1 MRNREKCVKRT
12 VPLTQ
17 NAKGILYILLAAFF
31 FSMMTFFVKLSGDVP
46 AVQKVF
52 FRNIVAFVV
61 AFVMLARSSEKFHV
75 LKTSWG
81 PLFLRCAFGT
91 AGIVAN
97 FWAIDRLAL
106 ADSNILNKM
115 SPFFAI
121 VMSLFILKERPNKVE
136 WGSVFIALAGACFV
150 IKPTAG
156 IASIPALV
164 GLFSGFAAGT
174 AYTYVRKLSNNG
186 ERNALIVFAF
196 SAFTLLVT
204 APYLI
209 FHYHPMTS
217 HQLACLLMAGVGGA
231 GGQFSITAAYA
242 HAPAKEISVFD
253 YAQVLFAALWGLL
266 AWGELPDAWS
276 ILGYVIIIGVAVF
289 RWWYNLREEND
300 PQCTEKQSS

>member
-1 MRNREKCVKRT
+1 MPTRT
-12 VPLTQ
+12 SRIPAK
-17 NAKGILYILLAAFF
+17 AKGILYVLSAAFF
-31 FSMMTFFVKLSGDVP
+31 FSLMTFFVKLSGDVP
-46 AVQKVF
+46 SIQKVF
-52 FRNIVAFVV
+52 FRNIVAFVL
-61 AFVMLARSSEKFHV
+61 AFITLARSDEKFHMR
-75 LKTSWG
+75 KDSRW
-81 PLFLRCAFGT
+81 PLLLRCVFGA

-121 VMSLFILKERPNKVE
+121 AMSYFILRERPNKVE
-136 WGSVFIALAGACFV
+136 WGSVFIALVGACFV

-156 IASIPALV
+156 IASLPALV

-174 AYTYVRKLSNNG
+174 AYTYVRKLSNRG
-186 ERNALIVFAF
+186 ERNALIVFVF

-209 FHYHPMTS
+209 FNYHPMTTQ
-217 HQLACLLMAGVGGA
+217 QLIFLLLAGCGGA

-266 AWGELPDAWS
+266 AWGEIPDALS

-289 RWWYNLREEND
+289 RWRYNLREPET
-300 PQCTEKQSS
+300 QTLQES

>member
-1 MRNREKCVKRT
+1 MK
-12 VPLTQ
+12 VP
-17 NAKGILYILLAAFF
+17 AKASGILYILLAAFF
-31 FSMMTFFVKLSGDVP
+31 FSLMTFFVKLSGDVP
-46 AVQKVF
+46 SIQKVF

-61 AFVMLARSSEKFHV
+61 AFIMLARSEEKFKV
-75 LKTSWG
+75 RRDSWG

-121 VMSLFILKERPNKVE
+121 AMSYFILKERPNKVE
-136 WGSVFIALAGACFV
+136 WGSVVIALIGAMFV

-156 IASIPALV
+156 IASLPALV

-174 AYTYVRKLSNNG
+174 AYTYVRKLSNRG
-186 ERNALIVFAF
+186 ERGTVIVFMF
-196 SAFTLLVT
+196 SAFTLLCT

-209 FHYHPMTS
+209 FHYAPMTAR
-217 HQLACLLMAGVGGA
+217 QLIFLLLAGVGGA

-253 YAQVLFAALWGLL
+253 YAQVLFAALWGLI
-266 AWGELPDAWS
+266 AWGEIPDALS
-276 ILGYVIIIGVAVF
+276 ILGYIIIIGVAVF
-289 RWWYNLREEND
+289 RWHYNLHRQEAAA
-300 PQCTEKQSS
+300 